1 MPSFMKIQWT
11 YDQIVFQS
19 LGYVFVIC
27 IGFFTLFPFIVL
39 IGSSFASEHEII
51 TQGYRIVPQEFSLE
65 AYKLVFQNPQK
76 ILRAYGVTL
85 FITSVGTLTSLFFS
99 SMAAY
104 VLYRKDVKYRN
115 YLAFFLYFTTLF
127 QGGLAPY
134 YIIVSRVLHLKN
146 TIWVLLLV
154 PMFQVFHILILR
166 NFLRSVPD
174 SLFEAAKIDGA
185 GDFVIFWRII
195 LPLSVPALAAIG
207 LFTSLI
213 YWNDWWTAMMFVEKE
228 MFQPLQFV
236 LYQILSSVNIAAHM
250 VNNIATFNMPKE
262 SLKLAMTVISTGPII
277 LLYPFVQRYFVRGI
291 TLGAV
296 KG

>member
-1 MPSFMKIQWT
+1 MKIKWT
-11 YDQIVFQS
+11 YDQIIFQS
-19 LGYVFVIC
+19 LGYFIVIG
-27 IGFFTLFPFIVL
+27 IGCLTLFPFIVL

-51 TQGYRIVPQEFSLE
+51 TRGYRILPRDFSLD
-65 AYKLVFQNPQK
+65 AYKLVFLNPQE
-76 ILRAYGVTL
+76 IARAYAVTI
-85 FITSVGTLTSLFFS
+85 FITSAGMLTSLFFS

-115 YLAFFLYFTTLF
+115 HLAFFLYFTTLF

-166 NFLRSVPD
+166 NYLRSIPD

-185 GDFVIFWRII
+185 GDFAIFLRVI
-195 LPLSVPALAAIG
+195 LPLSKPALAAIG
-207 LFTSLI
+207 LFTALI

-228 MFQPLQFV
+228 ALQPLQYV

-250 VNNIATFNMPKE
+250 VNNIATFDMPKE

-277 LLYPFVQRYFVRGI
+277 LLYPFVQRYFVQGI